1 MRNLILLA
9 VQGAGKGTLAKAL
22 KEKYG
27 YAHISMGD
35 ILRERASV
43 GDELGN
49 KIKDM
54 IDNGIFVP
62 NDIIY
67 QAVEYKINQPECD
80 NGYILDGFPRNLEQ
94 AEGYDKILSKLG
106 KDIGIVIN
114 LTIPNELLK
123 QRIIGRRMCKDCGAI
138 YNIYSDTMK
147 PQKEGICDKCNG
159 QLYQRADDNEEAMK
173 TRLETYFKVTEPVID
188 YYKQKGIIYE
198 IDSTDKNKTLKDIE
212 DLLKSLG
219 DKLD

>member
-138 YNIYSDTMK
+138 YNIYSDIMK

-173 TRLETYFKVTEPVID
+173 TRVETYFKVTEPVID

>member
-67 QAVEYKINQPECD
+67 KAVEYKINQPECD

-94 AEGYDKILSKLG
+94 AEGYDEILSKLG

-173 TRLETYFKVTEPVID
+173 TRVETYFKVTEPVID

>member
-173 TRLETYFKVTEPVID
+173 TRVKTYFKVTEPVID